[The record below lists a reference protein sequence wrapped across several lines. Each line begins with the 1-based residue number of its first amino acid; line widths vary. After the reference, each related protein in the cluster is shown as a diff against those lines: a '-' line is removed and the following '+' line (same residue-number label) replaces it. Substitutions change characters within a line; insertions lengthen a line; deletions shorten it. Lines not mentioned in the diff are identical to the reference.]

1 MRGSLNTVRNALG
14 SEVEDGEESI
24 PNSNM
29 SDSAPN
35 NEPRQLSFLER
46 YREDP
51 NSNSCIRLENV
62 PKMVY
67 AEQLAEF
74 LGVQFDAPY
83 ENIARMQNGVLYI
96 HLPNEA
102 MATKAA
108 IRNMNILN
116 GHQIAITQL
125 KRAEMADAIRQNMI
139 IIREMYRDSVVAR
152 GFPLN
157 EVVALFRRI
166 NLNEQMAVG
175 GFFWSYN
182 LITDD
187 VAPDVRAQLVAKVRG
202 LEQRIHGLE
211 QRVNGLERRL
221 RRLELFGIGLIL
233 AVAAKCVF
241 NSFKE

>member
-14 SEVEDGEESI
+14 SEVEDAKL
-24 PNSNM
+24 SNM
-29 SDSAPN
+29 SVSAPN

-175 GFFWSYN
+175 GFFWSHN

-202 LEQRIHGLE
+202 LE
-211 QRVNGLERRL
+211 RRL
-221 RRLELFGIGLIL
+221 RHHELFGIGLIL

-241 NSFKE
+241 DAFKE